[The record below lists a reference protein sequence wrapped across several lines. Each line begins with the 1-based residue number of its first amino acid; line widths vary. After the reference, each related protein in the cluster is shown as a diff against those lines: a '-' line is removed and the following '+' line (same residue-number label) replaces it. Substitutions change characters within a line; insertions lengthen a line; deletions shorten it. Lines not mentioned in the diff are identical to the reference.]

1 MINIEKISSEIE
13 SLGTKSSLLLSSKK
27 KQALR

>member
-13 SLGTKSSLLLSSKK
+13 SLDTKSSLLLSSKK